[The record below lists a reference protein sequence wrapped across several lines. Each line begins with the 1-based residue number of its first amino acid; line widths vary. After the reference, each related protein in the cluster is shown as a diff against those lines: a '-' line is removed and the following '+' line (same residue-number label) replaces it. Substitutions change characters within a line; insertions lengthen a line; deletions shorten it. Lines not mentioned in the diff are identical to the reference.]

1 MTGLLERLAAR
12 GSADLNKPL
21 NCGETDT
28 SLVAVSELQAR
39 YLNEMLNIPRTL
51 QRLSRDVMAQS
62 APTQPT
68 QNSFYCRSGRHRL
81 RLCVDAL
88 GFNALGLGECGAE
101 SRKRTK
107 GCRLRNTLAKTLG
120 RS

>member
-21 NCGETDT
+21 TCGETGT
-28 SLVAVSELQAR
+28 SLVAVGELQAR

-81 RLCVDAL
+81 RLCADAL
-88 GFNALGLGECGAE
+88 GFNALGLAECGAE

-107 GCRLRNTLAKTLG
+107 VVRLRDTLAWTLG
-120 RS
+120 HS